1 MYYNNLCFI
10 WNFKKFEVYKWDFK
24 LVTFAKML
32 FFLSVKKIGVETIFT
47 QMLVNLTIFDKEMV
61 SNIFK

>member
-47 QMLVNLTIFDKEMV
+47 QIASKFNHFWQRNGK
-61 SNIFK
+61 